1 MANHQLLGVL
11 LLLLGLTTFCL
22 AAPPTPCSTPACK
35 SAAAYIADAMNA
47 TANPCTDF
55 FAFACGGWQSR
66 HHIPDWKSRTGTFDA
81 LNDQM
86 TAQIDAL
93 LEAFNVSGHGHSHVK
108 SSGSVAYGAY
118 LYQRC
123 NALGIDQED
132 AVALADLKDVVK
144 EVIGVWPIG
153 QGQRAEKDK
162 SWAENIV
169 KAFVAGISAVF
180 QFSIQPDPKNVT
192 VNKVVLDPAAQGLGD
207 KELQNLTANAKE
219 ITAYKAYI
227 RSAAKL
233 FCGANCPTLEEDIDD
248 IIHLESALAS
258 SKLSVE
264 DQRDPET
271 LYNLLTFKQ
280 LADRSKFDF
289 LAHILI
295 PAVKALGYTPTAQP
309 TDQLIVSDVNFTIK
323 AVSIISSLK
332 SPDRTLANYII
343 NAAYE
348 PEQNS
353 ITIPAGIL
361 KAPFFDAARPFA
373 INHGSI
379 GVVIGHEFTH
389 GLDDQGRQ
397 YDEVG
402 NLKNWWTP
410 AAIKAFSE
418 RSKCFVEEYGRQVEK
433 ITGLHIINAAYEPE
447 QNSIT
452 IPAGILKAPFF
463 DAARP
468 FATNHGSIGVVIGH
482 EFTHGLDD
490 QKRQYDEVGNLK
502 NWWTPAAIKA
512 FSERSKCFVEEYG
525 RQVEKSTGLHL
536 NGQNTLGKNI
546 ADNGGTHESFNAY
559 KARETASGASPTLA
573 DLPKFT
579 SDQLFFLSYA
589 NVSDPFD

>member
-1 MANHQLLGVL
+1 
-11 LLLLGLTTFCL
+11 
-22 AAPPTPCSTPACK
+22 
-35 SAAAYIADAMNA
+35 MNA

-93 LEAFNVSGHGHSHVK
+93 LEAFNASGHGHSHVK

-123 NALGIDQED
+123 NALGTDQED

-192 VNKVVLDPAAQGLGD
+192 VNKVVVSISSRILSNLIKTYQPIFPFPTQLDPAAQGLGD

-289 LAHILI
+289 LGHILI

-332 SPDRTLANYII
+332 SPDRTLANYVGWRIVSALGPYSSESFRRLLFTFHQTTQGVKKMA
-343 NAAYE
+343 NRTETCQSLA
-348 PEQNS
+348 N
-353 ITIPAGIL
+353 
-361 KAPFFDAARPFA
+361 DRVPFA
-373 INHGSI
+373 LSRLFVDHHFTEAEKTEAAKMIDSIQDSFRRLITKNTWLDEATRKASLSKLNH
-379 GVVIGHEFTH
+379 VHKNVAYPAWL
-389 GLDDQGRQ
+389 LDDAQLDEFYFLQNKTEVARLLQEKNYLKTLITFDRQ
-397 YDEVG
+397 Q
-402 NLKNWWTP
+402 LKRDLVYFQQPIDINKHWPMPP
-410 AAIKAFSE
+410 AV
-418 RSKCFVEEYGRQVEK
+418 C
-433 ITGLHIINAAYEPE
+433 
-447 QNSIT
+447 
-452 IPAGILKAPFF
+452 
-463 DAARP
+463 
-468 FATNHGSIGVVIGH
+468 
-482 EFTHGLDD
+482 
-490 QKRQYDEVGNLK
+490 
-502 NWWTPAAIKA
+502 
-512 FSERSKCFVEEYG
+512 
-525 RQVEKSTGLHL
+525 
-536 NGQNTLGKNI
+536 
-546 ADNGGTHESFNAY
+546 
-559 KARETASGASPTLA
+559 
-573 DLPKFT
+573 
-579 SDQLFFLSYA
+579 
-589 NVSDPFD
+589 